1 MTKKNNS
8 IRVALIGYGYAGRIL
23 HAPLIQ
29 SVDGLLI
36 SVIGSS
42 KPELVREKFPNV
54 TICSAEQAASHPDVD
69 LVVIATQ
76 NESHFPLAAAAL
88 RSGKDV
94 VIDKPFTLDLEE
106 ARSLRLIAEENGRLL
121 TVFHNRRWESEIQA
135 AVNVLRSG
143 VLGNVTHFECR
154 MDRFRPE
161 VRHRWRED
169 PGPGAGLWFDLGPHL
184 IDISLHLFGLPLAVN
199 ASFAALR
206 SGSQTDDWA
215 HVQLVYGQLRV
226 ILHATLLASGD
237 GPRSVLHGTK
247 ASWFKYGMDSQES
260 QLRAGMSPLDPSFG
274 RDLVPGIIFD
284 GISQVRSEVLPPAG
298 NQRMYYVALRNAVM
312 ERKAPP
318 VLTRDAIAVMAIL
331 QASFESGRSGSV
343 VPISLSETELREWET

>member
-1 MTKKNNS
+1 MTEEINP

-42 KPELVREKFPNV
+42 KPELVRERFPDV
-54 TICSAEQAASHPDVD
+54 AVCSAEQAASHSDVD
-69 LVVIATQ
+69 LVVIATP
-76 NESHFPLAAAAL
+76 NESHFYLAAAAL

-106 ARSLRLIAEENGRLL
+106 ARSLRVIAEENGRLL

-135 AVNVLRSG
+135 AANVLRSG
-143 VLGNVTHFECR
+143 VLGDVTHFECR
-154 MDRFRPE
+154 MDRFRPA

-206 SGSQTDDWA
+206 AGSQTDDWA
-215 HVQLVYGQLRV
+215 HVQLVYDQLRV

-237 GPRSVLHGTK
+237 GPRSILHGTR
-247 ASWFKYGMDSQES
+247 ASWFKYGMDTQEL
-260 QLRAGMSPLDPSFG
+260 QLQSGVSPLDPFFG
-274 RDLVPGIIFD
+274 RDPVPGIIFD
-284 GISQVRSEVLPPAG
+284 GVSQVRSEVMPPAG
-298 NQRMYYVALRNAVM
+298 NQRMYYVAIRDAVT
-312 ERKAPP
+312 ERQALP
-318 VLTRDAIAVMAIL
+318 VLTRDAIAGMAIL
-331 QASFESGRSGSV
+331 QASFESGRTGRV
-343 VPISLSETELREWET
+343 TPIPLSEKELREWER